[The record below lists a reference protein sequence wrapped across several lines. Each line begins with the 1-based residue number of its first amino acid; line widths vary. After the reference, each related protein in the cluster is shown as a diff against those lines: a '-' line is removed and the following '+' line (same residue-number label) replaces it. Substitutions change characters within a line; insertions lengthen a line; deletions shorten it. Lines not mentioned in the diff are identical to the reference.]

1 MSPMTQMA
9 VLASIYMHEI
19 QIYKNNVNI
28 IVDEMFRYF
37 LFATF
42 YLNNIIFFEYFEMIK
57 HGRSMIKFI

>member
-1 MSPMTQMA
+1 MTQMA
-9 VLASIYMHEI
+9 VLAYIYMHEI

-42 YLNNIIFFEYFEMIK
+42 YLNNIIL
-57 HGRSMIKFI
+57 

>member
-57 HGRSMIKFI
+57 HGRSMITFI